1 MNAVP
6 VHYGPPPM
14 APFVIVDD
22 PHRYVM
28 RLALGPYDNRVYLVG
43 DPETRDMVIID
54 AATDARTILE
64 AADGWTVSAI
74 ITTHGHQDHVGAVE
88 EVKEV
93 LDIPFRMHP
102 ADTEIAEMTPDVPL
116 TDGDEIT
123 VGRLMLRTEHTPGH
137 TPGSCC
143 FVMPPQLFSGDTLFP
158 GGPGA
163 TRWDYS
169 SFPQIMGSL
178 DRRLFVLPDE
188 TMVFPGHGEGTTIGV
203 ERPHIEEWRTRG
215 W

>member
-1 MNAVP
+1 MSRL
-6 VHYGPPPM
+6 
-14 APFVIVDD
+14 VILDQPD
-22 PHRYVM
+22 RYVV

-54 AATDARTILE
+54 AATDAPAILR
-64 AADGWTVSAI
+64 AVAGWTVSAI
-74 ITTHGHQDHVGAVE
+74 LTTHGHLDHVGAVE
-88 EVKEV
+88 EVKES
-93 LDIPFRMHP
+93 LYIPFRMHP
-102 ADTEIAEMTPDVPL
+102 ADTEIAGMTPDVAL
-116 TDGDEIT
+116 ADGEEIA
-123 VGRLMLRTEHTPGH
+123 VGRLQLRTEHTPGH

-169 SFPQIMGSL
+169 SFRQIMDSL

-188 TMVFPGHGEGTTIGV
+188 TMVFPGHGEDTTIGV
-203 ERPHIEEWRTRG
+203 ERPHVEEWRARG

>member
-1 MNAVP
+1 MSLL
-6 VHYGPPPM
+6 
-14 APFVIVDD
+14 VILDEPD
-22 PHRYVM
+22 RYVV

-54 AATDARTILE
+54 AAADAPAILQ
-64 AADGWTVSAI
+64 AAAGWTVSAI
-74 ITTHGHQDHVGAVE
+74 LTTHGHLDHVGAVD
-88 EVKEV
+88 EVREV

-102 ADTEIAEMTPDVPL
+102 ADTEIAVMTPDVPL
-116 TDGDEIT
+116 ADGEQIA
-123 VGRLMLRTEHTPGH
+123 VGRLQLRTEHTPGH

-169 SFPQIMGSL
+169 SFPQIMDSL
-178 DRRLFVLPDE
+178 DRRLFVLSDE

-203 ERPHIEEWRTRG
+203 ERPHIEEWRQRG